1 MKRFHILALATAA
14 SLMAFAAQA
23 EDKLKVGFVY
33 VGPIGDFGW
42 TYQHDQGRLQIEEE
56 LGDRVETTYVESVSE
71 GPDAER
77 VIRQLAS
84 SGHGLIFT
92 TSFGYMDP
100 TLKVAKEFPDVKFEH
115 ATGYKRAENVS
126 TYSGRFYEGRHVIGK
141 IAGLMTRTN
150 KIGYIVSYPIPEVI
164 RGVNAAM
171 LAARSVNPDIT
182 ATVVWVFS
190 WFDPGKEADAAKAL
204 IDQGADIIMQHT
216 DSPAPV
222 QVAQERGV
230 LAFGQASDM
239 ITFGLDAQLTS
250 IEDNWG
256 PYYVKRTKAV
266 LDGTWESADNWGG
279 LAVNEVVMS
288 EYLNMPDDVKAV
300 AEQAEADVRSGAV
313 HPFTGPIH
321 DRDGTLR
328 VPEGETAT
336 DEMLLAMDYFIE
348 GVIGD
353 IPQ

>member
-1 MKRFHILALATAA
+1 MKRFHFLAVLAAA
-14 SLMAFAAQA
+14 GLTAFAAQA
-23 EDKLKVGFVY
+23 EDKLKVGFIY

-42 TYQHDQGRLQIEEE
+42 SYQHDQGRLQVEAE
-56 LGDRVETTYVESVSE
+56 LGDKVETTYVESVPD

-77 VIRQLAS
+77 VIRQLAA

-92 TSFGYMDP
+92 TSFGYGDP
-100 TLKVAKEFPDVKFEH
+100 TIKVAKEFPDVKFEH

-126 TYSGRFYEGRHVIGK
+126 TYSGRFYEGRHVVGK
-141 IAGLMTRTN
+141 IAGLMTETN

-164 RGVNAAM
+164 RGVNSAV
-171 LAARSVNPDIT
+171 LAARSVNPDVT

-216 DSPAPV
+216 DSPAAM

-230 LAFGQASDM
+230 LAIGQASDM
-239 ITFGLDAQLTS
+239 IGFGPDAQLTS
-250 IEDNWG
+250 ILDNWG

-266 LDGTWESADNWGG
+266 LDGTWESADSWAGI
-279 LAVNEVVMS
+279 ADNEVVMA
-288 EYLNMPDDVKAV
+288 EYRNMPDDVKAV
-300 AEQAEADVRSGAV
+300 AEQAEEDIRSGAV

-328 VPEGETAT
+328 IAEGAVAT
-336 DEMLLAMDYFIE
+336 DEELLGMNYFVE